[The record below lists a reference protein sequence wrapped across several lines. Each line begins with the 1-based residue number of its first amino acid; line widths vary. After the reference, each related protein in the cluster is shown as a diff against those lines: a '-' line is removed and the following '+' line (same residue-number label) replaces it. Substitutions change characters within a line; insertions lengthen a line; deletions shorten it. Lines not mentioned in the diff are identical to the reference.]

1 MATAVNAVH
10 GVSNAALLATYK
22 TRFEE
27 LATTE
32 RKKDDLIQEL
42 LQQNERLATLLERF
56 EDDLEREKNYAR
68 MSQKEIR
75 DLKIQ
80 NNTAE
85 DKLMSYPYIQVLIDG
100 DGMMFN
106 LDLLRKKKE
115 GGSEAAALL
124 LQDIRETVRARREDL
139 CIKGDFD
146 IRALV
151 FANLEGL
158 SKTLVKANLL
168 NPGDLQQFFIGFTQ
182 RLEHVN
188 FIDVG
193 YGKEMADSK
202 IRGEFLFHLKDPR
215 CRLILFG
222 GSHDNGYAPFLKTCT
237 ATSPDYPIWLLEGP
251 PTAREITA
259 MNLPSYRFDRIFSKE
274 SQNEMT
280 SGAGNSPP
288 TPPAVLTPTSNGTLN
303 MQAGGGGGSN
313 GSGSSDYRFSY
324 ASAAVA
330 PSPIT
335 LARPASI
342 KYNTSPTMESAKTIT
357 ISGNGTTIAPRGV
370 QHSMVPSADAE
381 RVNYIKNLN
390 PRACNNFYLKGS
402 CYQQP
407 CQYSHKYKL
416 SPEDVRTLK
425 YIIERSKPCQQY
437 RKKGFCDDEKCYY
450 GHQCPFKSKYE
461 AATDRPCSNVH
472 CRFCAGDEQM
482 MGY

>member
-1 MATAVNAVH
+1 MAAAHAVH
-10 GVSNAALLATYK
+10 GPSAAALLATYR

-27 LATTE
+27 LAQTE
-32 RKKDDLIQEL
+32 GKKDKLIEDLIQ
-42 LQQNERLATLLERF
+42 QNDKLAIMLERY
-56 EDDLEREKNYAR
+56 EDDLEREKGFAR

-75 DLKIQ
+75 DLKLQ
-80 NNTAE
+80 NATAD

-106 LDLLRKKKE
+106 LDLMRKKKD
-115 GGSEAAALL
+115 GGSEAAELL
-124 LQDIRETVRARREDL
+124 IQDIRETVRARREEL

-146 IRALV
+146 IRVLV
-151 FANLEGL
+151 FANLDGL
-158 SKTLVKANLL
+158 SRTLVKANLL
-168 NPGDLQQFFIGFTQ
+168 SPGDLQQFFVGFTQ

-215 CRLILFG
+215 CRLIFFG

-259 MNLPSYRFDRIFSKE
+259 LNLPGYRYDRVFSKE
-274 SQNEMT
+274 SQNELT
-280 SGAGNSPP
+280 SSGSPIS
-288 TPPAVLTPTSNGTLN
+288 PPAVLTPTSQGTLN
-303 MQAGGGGGSN
+303 MQAGSSTS
-313 GSGSSDYRFSY
+313 GSGDYRFSY

-335 LARPASI
+335 VARPTSI
-342 KYNTSPTMESAKTIT
+342 KYNTSPTMEPSKTIT
-357 ISGNGTTIAPRGV
+357 VSGSGTTTNSNDGPRGI

-390 PRACNNFYLKGS
+390 PRACNNFYLRGS
-402 CYQQP
+402 CYNQP
-407 CQYSHKYKL
+407 CSYSHKYKL
-416 SPEDVRTLK
+416 RAEDVRTLR

-437 RKKGFCDDEKCYY
+437 KKKGFCDDEKCYY
-450 GHQCPFKSKYE
+450 GHQCPFRSKFE
-461 AATDRPCSNVH
+461 AAADKPCSNSH
-472 CRFCAGDEQM
+472 CRFCQTEEQLH
-482 MGY
+482 GY